1 MSDPS
6 SSTHYLTAPQT
17 SHLVSLHHLLSLS
30 PSALQSDHQRIALAI
45 RAAVDAVI
53 RDREDEVQEWR
64 DRIRDGI
71 RDIAG
76 VERAVGVGRGEGRR
90 FEIKDNE
97 VRVVM
102 LVPDMTDV
110 SQPLPEQYEQ
120 LTKHRETLLEQY
132 SSRLSHLQSAWRF
145 HAVISWLIDDSTTC
159 YTR

>member
-6 SSTHYLTAPQT
+6 SSASTSTHYLTQPQT
-17 SHLVSLHHLLSLS
+17 SHLVSLHHLLSLPATS
-30 PSALQSDHQRIALAI
+30 LQSDHQRIALAI

-76 VERAVGVGRGEGRR
+76 VERATGVGRGEGRR

-97 VRVVM
+97 VSCSVI
-102 LVPDMTDV
+102 
-110 SQPLPEQYEQ
+110 Q
-120 LTKHRETLLEQY
+120 TLLMIAAARAIRAVDETSRNTARAVLDATEQTTRY
-132 SSRLSHLQSAWRF
+132 DEWLNKRL
-145 HAVISWLIDDSTTC
+145 
-159 YTR
+159 Y